1 MAKVYNPH
9 GDAMSVSELQIVL
22 KKEGKS
28 TLDSTMISKGE

>member
-1 MAKVYNPH
+1 MTKVYNPH
-9 GDAMSVSELQIVL
+9 GDAMSVSGFQIVF